1 MGYKT
6 SVLRGICMKAIRVR
20 TEIQKFD
27 YLANFTNEF
36 NIGKDDLIFTS
47 KSLYD
52 KYIKELNL
60 ESDIVL
66 KDTYGSGEPSDEM
79 IDNILNDI
87 KNKEYSTVVAIGG
100 GSIIDIAKFLVLE
113 GFEKVVDLFERKVSP
128 VKKRK
133 LIAIP
138 TTCGTGSEVTNISIA
153 HITSKDTKM
162 GIAKDELY
170 PDYAVLIPQ
179 LLKNLPS
186 KVFASSSI
194 DALIHAVESFLSPK
208 SNEYTELFSIN
219 AIKLILQG
227 YIKIIENGFE
237 YKESIIEDFIVGSN
251 YAGIAFDNTG
261 VGAVH
266 ALSYPLG
273 GKYHVPHGEANYQFF
288 TSVLRMYFE
297 KNPKGK
303 IVRLNK
309 IFEDILGKEKN
320 VYDRLEEVLD
330 NLLKRNRLRE
340 YGMKSEDIKVFTD
353 TVINTQQRLLSNNYA
368 YLSKEDIY
376 NIYKDL
382 Y

>member
-1 MGYKT
+1 
-6 SVLRGICMKAIRVR
+6 MKAIRVR